1 MLSSS
6 FIKIVKTLKPIVDCT
21 GNPRKIEVYVVFSQ
35 TLTNAARLMPSKWT
49 DAIQMHLALMPRA
62 HKTVLA
68 NLSILEMV
76 LHVKD
81 SLVFHEGDEIYILFP
96 TLNVAVNW
104 LRADFHPTFTSRR
117 HKFTLPNAQKRNNFW
132 LYMTINSHV

>member
-1 MLSSS
+1 
-6 FIKIVKTLKPIVDCT
+6 
-21 GNPRKIEVYVVFSQ
+21 
-35 TLTNAARLMPSKWT
+35 
-49 DAIQMHLALMPRA
+49 MHLALIPRA

-81 SLVFHEGDEIYILFP
+81 SLVLQEGNEIYIMFP

-104 LRADFHPTFTSRR
+104 LRADFHPKLTSRR
-117 HKFTLPNAQKRNNFW
+117 HKFTLPYAQKRNNF
-132 LYMTINSHV
+132 